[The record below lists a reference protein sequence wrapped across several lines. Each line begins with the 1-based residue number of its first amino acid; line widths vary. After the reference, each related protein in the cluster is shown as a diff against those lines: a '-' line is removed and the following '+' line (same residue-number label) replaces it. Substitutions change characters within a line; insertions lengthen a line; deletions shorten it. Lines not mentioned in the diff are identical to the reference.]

1 MIRLTTNDLNIVEL
15 YDGNITYE
23 VAFNVSMGTEDHS
36 IGQYECHGFVGY
48 HSSIVDVIESWDI
61 VSIKKYNVD
70 GEQIELLNTD
80 ADRVDLLLGRQLK
93 DFEVVK

>member
-1 MIRLTTNDLNIVEL
+1 MIRITTNDVNMIEL

-23 VAFNVSMGTEDHS
+23 VAFNVSMVKEDHS
-36 IGQYECHGFVGY
+36 IGHYECHGFVGY
-48 HSSIVDVIESWDI
+48 HSSIVDVVDGWDI

-80 ADRVDLLLGRQLK
+80 ADRVDILLGHQLEH
-93 DFEVVK
+93 FEVAP